1 MQKGKGDHEHENL
14 PLTLISKLS
23 GHLPKFHIYD
33 RKVVNI
39 YGGGLRV
46 CKQHVLIFLFQGA
59 GQKNKI
65 EKRSRIALSSV
76 RQRKQTPL
84 FRIQSS
90 YLFPKLRQLFVD

>member
-1 MQKGKGDHEHENL
+1 MHENL

-65 EKRSRIALSSV
+65 EKRSHIALSSV